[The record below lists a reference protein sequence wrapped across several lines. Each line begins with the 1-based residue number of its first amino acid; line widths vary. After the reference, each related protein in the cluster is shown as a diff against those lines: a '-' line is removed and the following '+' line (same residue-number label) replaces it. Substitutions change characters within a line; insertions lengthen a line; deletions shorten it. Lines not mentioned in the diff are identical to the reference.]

1 MGDLGRQVIMIVVC
15 IAMFCAGAFA
25 ASDYQLASTERA
37 AIAADNHTLREANKT
52 LRAQCPARPRLQR
65 GPFEPGSTA

>member
-1 MGDLGRQVIMIVVC
+1 MIVERVLSFLC
-15 IAMFCAGAFA
+15 AMFAG
-25 ASDYQLASTERA
+25 A
-37 AIAADNHTLREANKT
+37 AIALIAIALTLFNPASPVRVLKADNHTLREANKV